1 MFSGVKGGQDDKAER
16 NRNRGFGFG
25 LLSYLHSIVET
36 EKAEPRRK
44 LPGGQSSPQSLRG
57 IASIV
62 EPMGVGVYMYGKVIL
77 EDRDSL

>member
-1 MFSGVKGGQDDKAER
+1 MFSGVKGGQDDKADCER
-16 NRNRGFGFG
+16 NIFGFG
-25 LLSYLHSIVET
+25 WLRYLHSIVET